1 MTTKFKGRSLKAAA
15 LSVIA
20 ALALL
25 VAAVPLAGCS
35 GGETSG
41 SSSNSSDATAAS
53 EPAKVRIGTMP
64 TEDFLP
70 MWVAEQDGLFEQ
82 VGVDAELVV
91 FDSAQTL
98 SSAIAG
104 GEVDMAMVDVMRAAK
119 LCEAGTS
126 VDIEWVTLGTEPDQ
140 GVFGVMAPA
149 DAPYSTLAELAQMAE
164 AGDPVASLGI
174 GVAANTVPEYVY
186 EMLCKQQ
193 GVDPSVIPVQ
203 EVASLPERYGLMASG
218 NIAAAALPASL
229 LELGKASGMKL
240 LADDSEGENI
250 SQSVMV
256 ATSGFALENA
266 DVVKLVA
273 EAWDL
278 AADAIA
284 ADPSDYAALLAEKAN
299 LNSAVADTYEIA
311 AYPHALVDG
320 ELAHIDGDLVEPL
333 LSWMTEKGYLTKGA
347 SFDAE
352 TGAFTIS

>member
-1 MTTKFKGRSLKAAA
+1 MTTRFKGLSLKAAA
-15 LSVIA
+15 LSFVAAFALVVA
-20 ALALL
+20 AL
-25 VAAVPLAGCS
+25 PLAGCS
-35 GGETSG
+35 GGSNGE
-41 SSSNSSDATAAS
+41 SSSAADTADKDTS
-53 EPAKVRIGTMP
+53 VTVRIGTMP

-70 MWVAEQDGLFEQ
+70 MWVAEQDGLFEEA
-82 VGVDAELVV
+82 GVEVELIT

-126 VDIEWVTLGTEPDQ
+126 VDIEWVTLGTEADQ
-140 GVFGVMAPA
+140 GIFGVMAPA

-164 AGDPVASLGI
+164 EGDETALLGI

-186 EMLCKQQ
+186 EKLCEQA

-203 EVASLPERYGLMASG
+203 EVASLPERYGMMASG

-256 ATSGFALENA
+256 ANSGFALENA
-266 DVVKLVA
+266 DAVKLVA

-278 AADAIA
+278 AVDAIA
-284 ADPSDYAALLAEKAN
+284 ADESAYASLLAEKAN
-299 LNSAVADTYEIA
+299 LNSAVADTYPIA
-311 AYPHALVDG
+311 TYPYALVEG
-320 ELAHIDGDLVEPL
+320 ELAHIDGDLVDPL
-333 LSWMTEKGYLTKGA
+333 LGWMVEKGYLTKDV

-352 TGAFTIS
+352 TGAFTIA